1 MSDNNKFANSNIH
14 NKQYDDLLERYG
26 DEHGNIDFNKVDYES
41 LSYDDYVELSHYW
54 STINYYEPKP
64 ENLKVSYIKRLYAWQ
79 EQAEKLD
86 GEAPSH
92 RRFNLTLHV
101 PQLAAA
107 FKKSVR
113 KGEVSKDTL
122 LTIYRVVAQKLLQD
136 PTTSDEDIKA
146 MHSVIRSRVSEVY
159 DRRLAERRRR
169 IKWCIKWGEII
180 NEVFKWY
187 KL

>member
-26 DEHGNIDFNKVDYES
+26 DVRGNIDFDTLDYES

-54 STINYYEPKP
+54 STINYYKPKP
-64 ENLKVSYIKRLYAWQ
+64 EHLKVSYINRKFKWD
-79 EQAEKLD
+79 ETIEKLED
-86 GEAPSH
+86 DVPKH

-101 PQLAAA
+101 PQLTNA

-113 KGEVSKDTL
+113 KGEVPKDTL
-122 LTIYRVVAQKLLQD
+122 LTIYRIVAQKLLSD
-136 PTTSDEDIKA
+136 PSITDEDIKA

-169 IKWCIKWGEII
+169 IK
-180 NEVFKWY
+180 
-187 KL
+187 

>member
-14 NKQYDDLLERYG
+14 NKQYDSLLERYG
-26 DEHGNIDFNKVDYES
+26 NENGNIDFDTVDYDS
-41 LSYDDYVELSHYW
+41 LPYDDYVELSHFW
-54 STINYYEPKP
+54 SSIHYYQPKP
-64 ENLKVSYIKRLYAWQ
+64 ENLKVSYINRKFKWD
-79 EQAEKLD
+79 ETIEKLED
-86 GEAPSH
+86 DVPKH

-101 PQLAAA
+101 PQLTTA

-122 LTIYRVVAQKLLQD
+122 LTIYRVVAQKLLSD
-136 PTTSDEDIKA
+136 PSITDEDIKA

-169 IKWCIKWGEII
+169 TK
-180 NEVFKWY
+180 
-187 KL
+187 

>member
-1 MSDNNKFANSNIH
+1 MSGTDTPTNSNIH
-14 NKQYDDLLERYG
+14 NKQYDSLLERYG
-26 DEHGNIDFNKVDYES
+26 DEHGNVDFNTIDYDS
-41 LSYDDYVELSHYW
+41 LPYDDYVELSHYW

-64 ENLKVSYIKRLYAWQ
+64 EYLKVSYIKRLYAWQ

-122 LTIYRVVAQKLLQD
+122 LTIYRVVSMKLLAD
-136 PTTSDEDIKA
+136 PTITDEDIKS
-146 MHSVIRSRVSEVY
+146 MHDIIRSRVNDMY
-159 DRRLAERRRR
+159 DRRLAKRRRMV
-169 IKWCIKWGEII
+169 K
-180 NEVFKWY
+180 
-187 KL
+187 